1 MNSLIALREAID
13 QQIQKLTRVWELLGS
28 VESAGSETKSFDQVS
43 VSEKVGQTVLG
54 VLLSAVLPF
63 PGTIEVG
70 VASMSM
76 LWLESD
82 LAGRHLAVEHQKT
95 SGADGPYRR
104 FDQRPKVQSLK
115 MLQAWVEG
123 GHDEVA
129 LVHNATARV
138 LTVRLVNGEVSLM
151 QSAYKKIQDAHPFMN
166 LVTKTVES
174 GITAVAGAGVELPVV
189 VIEPTDL
196 AVVRLPGEALAIEES
211 ERRIFDLDFA
221 YGMGRNV
228 ERSIGRVRAK
238 PGSAVSFICLDRELH
253 INNSEDFCKEE
264 YSIPS
269 IALESPNGI
278 DATHDIT
285 QASSSVD
292 VHANE
297 DGNNGVALASSGLE
311 DNGREGLCKLG
322 AKAPITSETS
332 VDASSTLS
340 SNADKHPSATRSD
353 EPTLVAQATI
363 AASDSTVGE
372 SPDEK
377 NSDVAEP
384 TQTVSKDNLT
394 AVTDDEVDDSSRTCA
409 DDEKAETKAADP
421 SLISSST
428 RASAGDEEQSTQ
440 PLLDAVSN
448 EDGIHQWNLPL
459 PSSSDEPEPGGEQHD
474 NQTSEDV
481 EVGGTIEVIN
491 RDFKPITLNF
501 YKQAALVGHMFD
513 RALKIAVVSPGES
526 QILRIPLLATADSA
540 DRSPSN
546 AQTPGSTNPDPFEV
560 EVVSSTGKSLCNAR
574 WGQIIIY
581 EGVLH

>member
-1 MNSLIALREAID
+1 M
-13 QQIQKLTRVWELLGS
+13 
-28 VESAGSETKSFDQVS
+28 
-43 VSEKVGQTVLG
+43 
-54 VLLSAVLPF
+54 
-63 PGTIEVG
+63 
-70 VASMSM
+70 
-76 LWLESD
+76 
-82 LAGRHLAVEHQKT
+82 
-95 SGADGPYRR
+95 
-104 FDQRPKVQSLK
+104 
-115 MLQAWVEG
+115 
-123 GHDEVA
+123 
-129 LVHNATARV
+129 
-138 LTVRLVNGEVSLM
+138 
-151 QSAYKKIQDAHPFMN
+151 
-166 LVTKTVES
+166 
-174 GITAVAGAGVELPVV
+174 
-189 VIEPTDL
+189 
-196 AVVRLPGEALAIEES
+196 
-211 ERRIFDLDFA
+211 FDLDFA

-264 YSIPS
+264 CSIPS
-269 IALESPNGI
+269 IAHSGFESPNGI
-278 DATHDIT
+278 DATHNIA
-285 QASSSVD
+285 QASSSAD

-297 DGNNGVALASSGLE
+297 DGNNGVALASSELE
-311 DNGREGLCKLG
+311 DNGHEGLCKLG
-322 AKAPITSETS
+322 AKAPISSETS

-340 SNADKHPSATRSD
+340 SNADKYPCAHRSD
-353 EPTLVAQATI
+353 EPTLVAQRTI
-363 AASDSTVGE
+363 AASDSTFGE

-377 NSDVAEP
+377 IADVVEP
-384 TQTVSKDNLT
+384 TQTVSKDKLT
-394 AVTDDEVDDSSRTCA
+394 VVTDDEVDDSSRTCA
-409 DDEKAETKAADP
+409 DDEKVETKAADP

-428 RASAGDEEQSTQ
+428 RASAGDEEQCTQ

-448 EDGIHQWNLPL
+448 KDGIHQWNLPL
-459 PSSSDEPEPGGEQHD
+459 PSSSDEPGGEQHD

-481 EVGGTIEVIN
+481 EVGGTIEVTN

-513 RALKIAVVSPGES
+513 RALKIAVVAPGES